1 MLLYHFRSVAIEYL
15 QKEYS
20 EEFSGEVSAHEILV
34 CFAFYCSNE
43 PASVCDILAAL
54 VRQALERADHVLPA
68 IKDLYLQLYTRHRLE
83 GTRPSEDELVELLLE
98 VSKHFAFR
106 FCFLDGL
113 DEALDETK
121 HRLLR
126 VLSSL
131 KMHLFIVSRA
141 LPHLEATLPT
151 ADCFEIVAN
160 DNDIELLVA
169 HTIAHN
175 PVFRALLEREGT
187 LKQEMVTSVKH
198 KAHGM

>member
-106 FCFLDGL
+106 SAFLMAWMKLWMRPSTVSSGFCPPSRCTYSSYR
-113 DEALDETK
+113 ERCRIWR
-121 HRLLR
+121 RLYPPLTVLKSLR
-126 VLSSL
+126 MTTILNYSSRTRL
-131 KMHLFIVSRA
+131 R
-141 LPHLEATLPT
+141 
-151 ADCFEIVAN
+151 
-160 DNDIELLVA
+160 
-169 HTIAHN
+169 TILCSEHCWN
-175 PVFRALLEREGT
+175 GRGR
-187 LKQEMVTSVKH
+187 
-198 KAHGM
+198 